1 MWDVSAPRRELP
13 KDHPGRGRIVGII
26 LALLVVVGIVALMF
40 LRPNSSV
47 TPSPDATTAV
57 PSVTAVPD
65 ASAAPAE
72 PSVAP
77 AALAGCQASDT
88 DGFVPTRFQLSNP
101 VADEPVLSLGLDA
114 DGNIAAPPKDLPR
127 TASWWNQGPRPGS
140 DRGKAVLS
148 IHTYR
153 NGGALGNEMFDGD
166 ASVLKPGDLITL
178 TNDDGRKAC
187 YEFVDATRVMVA
199 DYDPDS
205 DVMVDFNGDPM
216 LVIVICWDFN
226 KKTDEW
232 DSRVFF
238 HAKLVHA

>member
-1 MWDVSAPRRELP
+1 MSAVTSPRRKLP
-13 KDHPGRGRIVGII
+13 STPRGRIVGIAV
-26 LALLVVVGIVALMF
+26 ALLAVVALVTFML
-40 LRPNSSV
+40 LRVTPTA
-47 TPSPDATTAV
+47 TPSPDATGTVPSSTAAPHVSAV
-57 PSVTAVPD
+57 PTES
-65 ASAAPAE
+65 SG
-72 PSVAP
+72 AP
-77 AALAGCQASDT
+77 AALAGCEAPDA
-88 DGFVPTRFQLSNP
+88 DGFVPTRFQLTNP

-153 NGGALGNEMFDGD
+153 NGGALGNEMFDGA
-166 ASVLKPGDLITL
+166 ASVLRPGDLITL

-187 YEFVDATRVMVA
+187 YEFVDATRVEVR

-205 DVMVDFNGDPM
+205 DIMVDFDGDPM

-226 KKTDEW
+226 KQTEEW
-232 DSRVFF
+232 DSRVFY